1 MNLIEDCRY
10 DVKGSSCWPL
20 LTVIVLLWLRTI
32 FVVLL
37 AAILHVN
44 VKGENGRRVGS
55 ISTVCRELCKTAE
68 PIEMPFGIWTLVG
81 RR

>member
-10 DVKGSSCWPL
+10 DVKGSRCWPL

-37 AAILHVN
+37 AVILHVN
-44 VKGENGRRVGS
+44 ERGKWSARWEYSDAMPLAVQNG
-55 ISTVCRELCKTAE
+55 
-68 PIEMPFGIWTLVG
+68 
-81 RR
+81 